1 MLNTLIAIC
10 LVAGL
15 LYLIFYIFGRFAPGL
30 PHRISG
36 IVLAIIF
43 ALYSLNRLELLN
55 SINL

>member
-1 MLNTLIAIC
+1 MLSTLLAIC
-10 LVAGL
+10 LVAAL

-30 PHRISG
+30 PHRIAG

-43 ALYSLNRLELLN
+43 ALYSLNRLGILN